1 MDDNVSTIDREHSA
15 SPYNLPNALTV
26 LRLVLVPVF
35 IVLMLQSSV
44 GAHWWA
50 LVVFVVA
57 AITDHLDGRIARSRN
72 LITDFGKIAD
82 PIADK
87 ALTLGAFIMLSIA
100 GLLPWWVTVLI
111 AIRELGITWLR
122 AVLLK
127 RGIVVAANK
136 ASILARIAERA
147 IRREML
153 ATTLLAP
160 RAPWPLS
167 DRPLWKGVEHVPVTD
182 ALELH
187 SDGCGALVL
196 RWSYPLHRE
205 PLTDIAPRLRAALE
219 AGVRARAEAT
229 PVLGSDL
236 SGGLDST
243 TLAFYADRYAR
254 QLVTVRQDAYD
265 ATNDDVK
272 WAALARSRMGT
283 GDHIRMEP
291 DAAPWY
297 AEWNSISDGDPSSP
311 YPALRTLGFTRA
323 LAERLH
329 DRGATIHLT
338 GLGGDELFSPSFTHL
353 YSLVRRHPL
362 RAFRPMR
369 GMQAIARWKTART
382 VRALIRRMPHS
393 VWLRDMA
400 GQLRQ
405 PDSNGPE
412 QYWEPEARAPSWAT
426 AAAVSQSGELIREA
440 ADLLGEQSPNVLP
453 VDFEMLRLVNA
464 DGRLTRRMS
473 QVAERHGVAFDA
485 PYLDD
490 AVVDLAFRTRLEDR
504 VSHGVFKPVLQ
515 AAVPEN
521 FPRELLSRRSKG
533 DYSAEAYSGLARNR
547 GSMVKEF
554 AEGSL
559 LQEEGLIDAEAFR
572 EFLTAVHPS
581 TQPFRFLD
589 ATLGAEMWLR
599 TVHNVKG

>member
-1 MDDNVSTIDREHSA
+1 MIGTPPPRNCQPGVDVRHSCRFLFSGDKRPQDADRRNRDD
-15 SPYNLPNALTV
+15 AL
-26 LRLVLVPVF
+26 
-35 IVLMLQSSV
+35 
-44 GAHWWA
+44 
-50 LVVFVVA
+50 
-57 AITDHLDGRIARSRN
+57 D
-72 LITDFGKIAD
+72 
-82 PIADK
+82 
-87 ALTLGAFIMLSIA
+87 
-100 GLLPWWVTVLI
+100 
-111 AIRELGITWLR
+111 R
-122 AVLLK
+122 AVRSIRSFRDVDALYDRVPGSYITAVAFNGSTRVHGTLAATHEIFYADVD
-127 RGIVVAANK
+127 GIVVAANK

-187 SDGCGALVL
+187 PDGRGVIVP
-196 RWSYPLHRE
+196 RWSYPAHRE
-205 PLTDIAPRLRAALE
+205 PLTDIAPRLRVALE
-219 AGVRARAEAT
+219 AGVRARADAT

-243 TLAFYADRYAR
+243 TLAFYADRHAQR
-254 QLVTVRQDAYD
+254 LVTVRQDAYD

-291 DAAPWY
+291 DVAPWY
-297 AEWNSISDGDPSSP
+297 AEWNSTSDGDPSSP

-329 DRGATIHLT
+329 DRGVTIHLT

-382 VRALIRRMPHS
+382 IRALTRRMPHS

-440 ADLLGEQSPNVLP
+440 ADLLGEESPDTLP

-464 DGRLTRRMS
+464 DGRLIRRMS

-521 FPRELLSRRSKG
+521 FPHELLSRRSKG

-547 GSMVKEF
+547 GSMVREF

-599 TVHNVKG
+599 SVHNVKG